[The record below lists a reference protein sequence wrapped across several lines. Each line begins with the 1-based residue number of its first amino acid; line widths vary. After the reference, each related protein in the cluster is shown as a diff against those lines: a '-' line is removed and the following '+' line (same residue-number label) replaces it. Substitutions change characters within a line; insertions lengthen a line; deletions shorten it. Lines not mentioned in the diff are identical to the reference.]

1 MRKGQRQRQR
11 IREVVIV
18 NRCDVMV
25 WMFGVWCG
33 PPRWDMCAVCA
44 CLPCLPL
51 VYVSKPLVL
60 YINGAFEST
69 HDPSPSDSVNV
80 GVVRCVDFFDLGS
93 YIMHFHFTF
102 DLGKSCS
109 VIQDDPLRQRR

>member
-33 PPRWDMCAVCA
+33 PHHGGICVQSVRAC
-44 CLPCLPL
+44 CLPS

-80 GVVRCVDFFDLGS
+80 GVVGCVDFFDFAFWILYHAFS
-93 YIMHFHFTF
+93 FH
-102 DLGKSCS
+102 
-109 VIQDDPLRQRR
+109 I